1 MCFWVNNGVAL
12 FKKNNNKKNQ
22 NIIKKQRDQKWKWR
36 TKENLNCSGT
46 KELRGRR
53 QNFLQDHIHKKKKKR
68 GKNKR
73 KKKTFLKNQITHK
86 KTLAPIHRKKRDP
99 SSSSPNK
106 PKPSRWEDQKTDC
119 SSLSFFLP
127 HRRLPTTFF
136 P

>member
-1 MCFWVNNGVAL
+1 MKDQRKFKL
-12 FKKNNNKKNQ
+12 FGDQGIEGKK
-22 NIIKKQRDQKWKWR
+22 
-36 TKENLNCSGT
+36 TKFFTRSHP
-46 KELRGRR
+46 
-53 QNFLQDHIHKKKKKR
+53 QKKKKKEEKIK
-68 GKNKR
+68 G